1 MDTSI
6 KQQIFFEKLFL
17 CLNLF
22 KIFMELKENLDESF
36 LNLLFPENDDDGDEN
51 AINGDSGDDASSDG
65 MNDDIESNA
74 ELTPGNTTDEEYER
88 KYVFKSSLRGVRQ
101 RW

>member
-1 MDTSI
+1 M
-6 KQQIFFEKLFL
+6 
-17 CLNLF
+17 
-22 KIFMELKENLDESF
+22 
-36 LNLLFPENDDDGDEN
+36 NLLFPENDDDGDEN

-88 KYVFKSSLRGVRQ
+88 KYIFKSTLIRTNLQLLSNDWNFGRFNLNVILNLQ
-101 RW
+101 RV

>member
-1 MDTSI
+1 M
-6 KQQIFFEKLFL
+6 
-17 CLNLF
+17 
-22 KIFMELKENLDESF
+22 
-36 LNLLFPENDDDGDEN
+36 NLLFPENDDDGDEN

-88 KYVFKSSLRGVRQ
+88 KYIFKSTLSLSMLQLYTHQTIQILVHSIEM
-101 RW
+101 

>member
-1 MDTSI
+1 
-6 KQQIFFEKLFL
+6 
-17 CLNLF
+17 
-22 KIFMELKENLDESF
+22 MELKENLDESF

-88 KYVFKSSLRGVRQ
+88 KYIFKSTLSRTIN
-101 RW
+101 

>member
-1 MDTSI
+1 M
-6 KQQIFFEKLFL
+6 
-17 CLNLF
+17 
-22 KIFMELKENLDESF
+22 
-36 LNLLFPENDDDGDEN
+36 NLLFPENDDDGDEN

-88 KYVFKSSLRGVRQ
+88 KYIQSTLSRNIYTESIIDQ
-101 RW
+101 MIEIWAHSI